1 MSTYEDYEI
10 GKIYAFGDSWEERR
24 GTTIVVLEKIMLH
37 EDELVLD
44 LHRGGEGR
52 ILISHKYKVLLESGI
67 IDMSFLR
74 SHKWKKVCP

>member
-10 GKIYAFGDSWEERR
+10 GKIYALGDSWEERR

-37 EDELVLD
+37 EDELLLTD
-44 LHRGGEGR
+44 GR

-67 IDMSFLR
+67 IDMLFLR